1 MVEER
6 GGKEKLEGGGKL
18 EAWMEHV
25 EGVDDDS
32 WGTFAFYMYKV

>member
-1 MVEER
+1 MCAVGEFVGWWEER

-25 EGVDDDS
+25 EGADDDS
-32 WGTFAFYMYKV
+32 